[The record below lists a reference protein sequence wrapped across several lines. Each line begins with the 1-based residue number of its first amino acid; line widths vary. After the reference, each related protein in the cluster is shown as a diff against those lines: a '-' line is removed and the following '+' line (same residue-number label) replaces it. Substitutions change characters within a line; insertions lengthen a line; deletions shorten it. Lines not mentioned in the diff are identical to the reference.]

1 MTSDCK
7 SRPSTEHLSQ
17 GLDRATYNV
26 YHNPDR
32 HLVAPLQPKDPDS
45 QSKSSAHNLRDLN
58 LDNGKTKL
66 RRISKKLGENVKTT
80 ADIVL
85 HPTHHR
91 KEKSADPTTVPILA
105 PPPAEDVEHDRLFH
119 DAPEQKG
126 PSFKEVVKHP
136 ISTVQSA
143 LHGASG
149 AKFAETMD
157 NQVIAHGAEVRL
169 VRAYDEVLD
178 AKSAEDKTKA
188 ADNLEELKKIRQDS
202 FVRWTLDRHVLMV
215 RRIPPHTTP
224 RPKLGDFTAKSEDG
238 RKRTQWADYGHHL
251 LRYHLEHYGDQ
262 YIDQNPNLPTPSEEA
277 LNTSVERLIMTSTPY
292 QMLLMRIRHI
302 YRWDHPT
309 TTAKYLAAYVF
320 LWVMN
325 YISGAAILALIWVVV
340 KRRLYPPTL
349 EDIRDEIK
357 RSEDVEMT
365 AMNITQLIEQHGSHG
380 WTDALQQDLGP
391 WLLLQLEDLTNILE
405 IWRNFYEWR
414 EPNRTKITLVLLT
427 VFWLSI
433 TAIPLDILVKIT
445 QFNFGVMFF
454 GLFPLA
460 TRYPQYRLLASP
472 MKWLFWRVPTD
483 AEWAIAR
490 LQIEASYRTG
500 AMQKGGLESSEDYK
514 QEGHGTTGEKNM
526 KYVANL
532 GKYHCTSRNHHGDLC
547 VSSEEVRFISAIRKN
562 ILWEVRFDEIKSLQ
576 KVGTGEGLLFVSTEG
591 EDMRV
596 SGLERRNEV
605 FSQIVGYSGLR
616 WQVSG

>member
-1 MTSDCK
+1 MAESKTQ
-7 SRPSTEHLSQ
+7 EQLSQ

-32 HLVAPLQPKDPDS
+32 HLVAPLQPGDPS
-45 QSKSSAHNLRDLN
+45 NQPKTSGHSLHDLN
-58 LDNGKTKL
+58 LDNGKAKL

-80 ADIVL
+80 ADVVI
-85 HPTHHR
+85 HPTHYR
-91 KEKSADPTTVPILA
+91 KEKSTDPTTVPVLA
-105 PPPAEDVEHDRLFH
+105 PPPLEEVGNDRLFH

-178 AKSAEDKTKA
+178 AKSKDEKTRT
-188 ADNLEELKKIRQDS
+188 ADNLEELKKARQDT

-215 RRIPPHTTP
+215 RRVPPFTTSW
-224 RPKLGDFTAKSEDG
+224 PKMGDFKVQSQDG
-238 RKRTQWADYGHHL
+238 RKRTQWL

-277 LNTSVERLIMTSTPY
+277 INTSVERLIMTSTPY
-292 QMLLMRIRHI
+292 QMLLMQIRHI
-302 YRWDHPT
+302 YRWDNPT
-309 TTAKYLAAYVF
+309 QTAKYLAAYVVC
-320 LWVMN
+320 WAMN
-325 YISGAAILALIWVVV
+325 YISGAAILSVIWVVI

-349 EDIRDEIK
+349 EDIRAEIK

-380 WTDALQQDLGP
+380 WTDALRQDLGP
-391 WLLLQLEDLTNILE
+391 WLLLQLEDLANVLE

-414 EPNRTKITLVLLT
+414 EPTRTKITLVFLSIL
-427 VFWLSI
+427 WLSI
-433 TAIPLDILVKIT
+433 TVIPLHIMIKIT

-483 AEWAIAR
+483 
-490 LQIEASYRTG
+490 
-500 AMQKGGLESSEDYK
+500 
-514 QEGHGTTGEKNM
+514 
-526 KYVANL
+526 
-532 GKYHCTSRNHHGDLC
+532 
-547 VSSEEVRFISAIRKN
+547 
-562 ILWEVRFDEIKSLQ
+562 
-576 KVGTGEGLLFVSTEG
+576 
-591 EDMRV
+591 
-596 SGLERRNEV
+596 
-605 FSQIVGYSGLR
+605 
-616 WQVSG
+616 